1 MIECSDKVFRL
12 ATDHTAYLF
21 RVTPFGHLEHLHYG
35 GPVSLADG
43 GALAAKTTIARGSS
57 ILYDESSDTY
67 CLDDLALEWSGVGK
81 GDFRNP
87 PAELTLPDGAFTNDF
102 VFESHERKDGPLP
115 MEGLPTAYG
124 DDAETLILHLKEKE
138 APVTLDLVYT
148 VYPHEDVITRRA
160 VLKNGGE
167 APVIVDKLMSYMLD
181 LVPAADLTF
190 TTFDGGWIREARR
203 HDRPVMSGIYVNEGS
218 TGASGHKHNSG
229 VLLSEAHCSEEQGRC
244 WGFNLLYSGNHYTAV
259 EKAENGL
266 VRVMAGISPRCFRY
280 TLAPGASF
288 ETPEGVMTYSD
299 GGFNGL
305 SAHFHDFI
313 NGHVIRG
320 DWKGKE
326 RPVLCND
333 WEACFFSFR
342 ERKLLS
348 LAKRAKKAGAEL
360 FVLDDGWFQG
370 RNDDKGGLGDYTV
383 DRKKLPHG
391 LEGLCAKINNL
402 CAKINKLGMSFGLW
416 VEPESVNENSDL
428 YRAHPDWAVKLP
440 GRKPS
445 YGRNQ
450 LLLDLVNPAVRD
462 YIVENV
468 SRILDSCPIAYV
480 KWDMNRHMSDMY
492 SPFCENGAFFHE
504 YIKGLYDVLGRIFY
518 PRPHILFESCSSGGN
533 RFDLGMLCYSQ
544 QIWASDDTDAIE
556 RVKIQGGLSYLY
568 PISTM
573 GAHISEAPHQQ
584 TLRETPLSTRFH
596 TSAFGA
602 LGWEMDLGTLTPAE
616 KKEAKKDM
624 AFYKA
629 HRKTF
634 QFGRFQRLGRQN
646 GMETWVALGEKE
658 AMAARFLMDNEA
670 AAPADVLRVP
680 GLDPDRTYAVERQT
694 KGVRVGPLASLLK
707 HVAPVSLK
715 KGGFVIRTIDKFF
728 MLPDGEA
735 TFTATGQALNEGVPL
750 NTRFIGTGY
759 NKDIRMLSDFGSEL
773 YYIKG
778 VEA

>member
-1 MIECSDKVFRL
+1 MIECSDKTFRL
-12 ATDHTAYLF
+12 LTDHTAYLF
-21 RVTPFGHLEHLHYG
+21 RVTPFGHVEHLHYG
-35 GPVSLADG
+35 GPVPMADG
-43 GALAAKTTIARGSS
+43 AAMATKTTIARGSS
-57 ILYDESSDTY
+57 VMYDESSDTY
-67 CLDDLALEWSGVGK
+67 CLDDMALEWSGVGK

-87 PAELTLPDGAFTNDF
+87 PAELTLPDGTFTNDF
-102 VFESHERKDGPLP
+102 VYESHELLSGPLP
-115 MEGLPTAYG
+115 MATLPTAYG
-124 DDAETLILHLKEKE
+124 DDAQTLILHMKEKV
-138 APVTLDLVYT
+138 APVSLDLIYT
-148 VYPHEDVITRRA
+148 VYAHADVITRRA
-160 VLKNGGE
+160 VLKNQGN
-167 APVIVDKLMSYMLD
+167 APMVIDKLMSYMLD
-181 LVPAADLTF
+181 MMPAFDLTF

-203 HDRPVMSGIYVNEGS
+203 HDRPVASGIYVNEGS
-218 TGASGHKHNSG
+218 TGASGHKHNPG
-229 VLLSEAHCSEEQGRC
+229 VLLSEKHCSEEQGRC

-259 EKAENGL
+259 EKSENGL
-266 VRVMAGISPRCFRY
+266 VRVMAGVSPRCFRY

-313 NGHVIRG
+313 NQHVIRG

-391 LEGLCAKINNL
+391 LEGLCAKINR
-402 CAKINKLGMSFGLW
+402 LGMSFGLW
-416 VEPESVNENSDL
+416 MEPESVNENSDL

-440 GRKPS
+440 NRKPS

-468 SRILDSCPIAYV
+468 GRILDSASITYV

-568 PISTM
+568 PVSSM

-584 TLRETPLSTRFH
+584 TLRDTPLSTRFH

-602 LGWEMDLGTLTPAE
+602 LGWEMDLGTLTYAE
-616 KKEAKKDM
+616 KKEAQKEM
-624 AFYKA
+624 EFYKA
-629 HRKTF
+629 HRSTF
-634 QFGRFQRLGRQN
+634 QFGRFSRLGRQS
-646 GMETWVALGEKE
+646 GMETWVARGEKE

-670 AAPADVLRVP
+670 AAPNDVLRVP
-680 GLDPDRTYAVERQT
+680 GLEQDRTYTVERQT

-707 HVAPVSLK
+707 HVAPVSVK
-715 KGGFVIRTIDKFF
+715 KGGFIIRTIDRFF
-728 MLPDGEA
+728 MLPDGEEK
-735 TFTATGQALNEGVPL
+735 FTATGRALAEGVPL

-773 YYIKG
+773 YYIRPAE
-778 VEA
+778 EA

>member
-218 TGASGHKHNSG
+218 TGASGHKHNPG

-305 SAHFHDFI
+305 S
-313 NGHVIRG
+313 
-320 DWKGKE
+320 

-391 LEGLCAKINNL
+391 LEGL

-707 HVAPVSLK
+707 HVAPVNLK

-735 TFTATGQALNEGVPL
+735 TFTATGRALNEGVPL

>member
-1 MIECSDKVFRL
+1 MIECSDKSFRL
-12 ATDHTAYLF
+12 LTDHTAYLF

-35 GPVSLADG
+35 GPVPLADG
-43 GALAAKTTIARGSS
+43 AALGVKAAIVRGASV
-57 ILYDESSDTY
+57 LYDDSSDTY
-67 CLDDLALEWSGVGK
+67 CLEDMALEWSGVGK

-102 VFESHERKDGPLP
+102 VYDSYEVLTGPLP
-115 MEGLPTAYG
+115 MESLPTAYG
-124 DDAETLILHLKEKE
+124 DGAETLVLHLKEKV
-138 APVTLDLVYT
+138 APVSLDLIYT
-148 VYPHEDVITRRA
+148 VYPREDVITRRA
-160 VLKNGGE
+160 VLRNGGE
-167 APVIVDKLMSYMLD
+167 APVIIDKIMSYMLD
-181 LVPAADLTF
+181 LMPAADLTF

-203 HDRPVMSGIYVNEGS
+203 HDRPVASGIYVNEGS
-218 TGASGHKHNSG
+218 TGASGNKHNPG
-229 VLLSEAHCSEEQGRC
+229 VLLSEKHCSEEQGRC

-259 EKAENGL
+259 EKSENGL

-342 ERKLLS
+342 
-348 LAKRAKKAGAEL
+348 
-360 FVLDDGWFQG
+360 
-370 RNDDKGGLGDYTV
+370 LGDYTV
-383 DRKKLPHG
+383 DKKKLPHG
-391 LEGLCAKINNL
+391 LEGLSAR
-402 CAKINKLGMSFGLW
+402 INKLGMSFGLW
-416 VEPESVNENSDL
+416 MEPESVNENSDL

-440 GRKPS
+440 DRKPS

-468 SRILDSCPIAYV
+468 TRILDSCPISYV

-492 SPFCENGAFFHE
+492 SPFCENGAFCHE

-533 RFDLGMLCYSQ
+533 RFDLGMLCFCQ
-544 QIWASDDTDAIE
+544 QIWCSDDTDAIE

-568 PISTM
+568 PVSTM

-602 LGWEMDLGTLTPAE
+602 LGWEMDLGTLTHAE
-616 KKEAKKDM
+616 KKEAKADM
-624 AFYKA
+624 DFYKA

-634 QFGRFQRLGRQN
+634 QFGRFRRLGRQN
-646 GMETWVALGEKE
+646 GMETWVALGEGE
-658 AMAARFLMDNEA
+658 AVAARFLMDNEA
-670 AAPADVLRVP
+670 AAPGDVLRVP
-680 GLDPDRTYAVERQT
+680 GLDPDTAYTVERQT
-694 KGVRVGPLASLLK
+694 RGVRVGPLASLLK
-707 HVAPVSLK
+707 HVAPVSVK
-715 KGGFVIRTIDKFF
+715 KGGFVIRTIDRFY
-728 MLPDGEA
+728 MLPDGEEK
-735 TFTATGQALNEGVPL
+735 FTATGRALAEGVPL

-759 NKDIRMLSDFGSEL
+759 NKNIRMLGDFGSDL
-773 YYIKG
+773 YCIRPQEG
-778 VEA
+778 A

>member
-1 MIECSDKVFRL
+1 MIECNDKAFRL
-12 ATDHTAYLF
+12 STDHTVYLF

-35 GPVSLADG
+35 GPVSLEDG
-43 GALAAKTTIARGSS
+43 NALGVKPSIVRGSS

-67 CLDDLALEWSGVGK
+67 CLDDLSLEWSGVGK

-102 VFESHERKDGPLP
+102 VYVSHEMKSGSLP

-124 DDAETLILHLKEKE
+124 DDTETLILHLKEKA
-138 APVTLDLVYT
+138 APVALDLIYT
-148 VYPHEDVITRRA
+148 VYPREDVITRRA
-160 VLKNGGE
+160 VLKNEGE
-167 APVIVDKLMSYMLD
+167 APVVIDKLMSYMLD
-181 LVPAADLTF
+181 MIPASELTF
-190 TTFDGGWIREARR
+190 TTFDGAWIREARR

-218 TGASGHKHNSG
+218 TGASGHKHNPG

-266 VRVMAGISPRCFRY
+266 VRVMAGVSPRCFRY
-280 TLAPGASF
+280 TLAPGAAF
-288 ETPEGVMTYSD
+288 ETPEGVMTY
-299 GGFNGL
+299 
-305 SAHFHDFI
+305 
-313 NGHVIRG
+313 
-320 DWKGKE
+320 
-326 RPVLCND
+326 
-333 WEACFFSFR
+333 ACFFSFR

-360 FVLDDGWFQG
+360 FVLDDGWFTG

-383 DRKKLPHG
+383 DKKKLPHG
-391 LEGLCAKINNL
+391 LDGLCARINRM
-402 CAKINKLGMSFGLW
+402 GMSFGLW
-416 VEPESVNENSDL
+416 MEPESVNENSDL

-440 GRKPS
+440 DRKPS

-462 YIVENV
+462 YIVDNV
-468 SRILDSCPIAYV
+468 TRILDSCPISYV

-492 SPFCENGAFFHE
+492 SPFCENGAFFYE

-544 QIWASDDTDAIE
+544 QIWASDDTDPIE

-568 PISTM
+568 PVSAM
-573 GAHISEAPHQQ
+573 GAHISESPHQQ

-602 LGWEMDLGTLTPAE
+602 LGWEMDLGTLTHAE
-616 KKEAKKDM
+616 RKEAKQDM
-624 AFYKA
+624 DFYKA

-634 QFGRFQRLGRQN
+634 QFGRFRRLGRQN
-646 GMETWVALGEKE
+646 GMETWVALGEGE
-658 AMAARFLMDNEA
+658 AVAARFLMDNEA
-670 AAPADVLRVP
+670 AAPGDVLRVP
-680 GLDPDRTYAVERQT
+680 GLDPEKSYAVARQT
-694 KGVRVGPLASLLK
+694 KGVRVGPLASMLK

-715 KGGFVIRTIDKFF
+715 KGGFIIRTIDKFF
-728 MLPDGEA
+728 MLPDGEE
-735 TFTATGQALNEGVPL
+735 TFTATGRALSEGVPL
-750 NTRFIGTGY
+750 HTRFIGTGY
-759 NKDIRMLSDFGSEL
+759 NKDIRMLGDFGSDL

>member
-1 MIECSDKVFRL
+1 MIECSDKSFRL
-12 ATDHTAYLF
+12 LTDHTAYLF

-35 GPVSLADG
+35 GPVPLADG
-43 GALAAKTTIARGSS
+43 AALGVKAAIVRGASV
-57 ILYDESSDTY
+57 LYDDSSDTY
-67 CLDDLALEWSGVGK
+67 CLEDMALEWSGVGK

-102 VFESHERKDGPLP
+102 VYDSYEVLTGPLP
-115 MEGLPTAYG
+115 MESLPTAYG
-124 DDAETLILHLKEKE
+124 DGAETLVLHLKEKV
-138 APVTLDLVYT
+138 APVSLDLIYT
-148 VYPHEDVITRRA
+148 VYPREDVITRRA
-160 VLKNGGE
+160 VLRNGGE
-167 APVIVDKLMSYMLD
+167 APVIIDKIMSYMLD
-181 LVPAADLTF
+181 LMPAADLTF

-203 HDRPVMSGIYVNEGS
+203 HDRPVASGIYVNEGS
-218 TGASGHKHNSG
+218 TGASGNKHNPG
-229 VLLSEAHCSEEQGRC
+229 VLLSEKHCSEEQGRC

-259 EKAENGL
+259 ERSENGL

-313 NGHVIRG
+313 NGH
-320 DWKGKE
+320 
-326 RPVLCND
+326 
-333 WEACFFSFR
+333 
-342 ERKLLS
+342 
-348 LAKRAKKAGAEL
+348 
-360 FVLDDGWFQG
+360 DGWFQG
-370 RNDDKGGLGDYTV
+370 RNDDRAGLGDYTV

-391 LEGLCAKINNL
+391 LEGLSAR
-402 CAKINKLGMSFGLW
+402 INKLGMSFGLW
-416 VEPESVNENSDL
+416 MEPESVNENSDL

-440 GRKPS
+440 DRKPS

-468 SRILDSCPIAYV
+468 TRILDSCPISYV

-492 SPFCENGAFFHE
+492 SPFCENGAFCHE

-533 RFDLGMLCYSQ
+533 RFDLGMLCFCQ
-544 QIWASDDTDAIE
+544 QIWCSDDTDAIE

-568 PISTM
+568 PVSTM

-602 LGWEMDLGTLTPAE
+602 LGWEMDLGTLTHAE
-616 KKEAKKDM
+616 KKEAKADM
-624 AFYKA
+624 DFYKA

-634 QFGRFQRLGRQN
+634 QFGRFRRLGRQN
-646 GMETWVALGEKE
+646 GMETWVALGEGE
-658 AMAARFLMDNEA
+658 AVAARFLMDNEA
-670 AAPADVLRVP
+670 AAPGDVLRVP
-680 GLDPDRTYAVERQT
+680 GLDPDTAYTVERQT
-694 KGVRVGPLASLLK
+694 RGVRVGPLASLLK
-707 HVAPVSLK
+707 HVAPVSVK
-715 KGGFVIRTIDKFF
+715 KGGFVIRTIDRFY
-728 MLPDGEA
+728 MLPDGEEK
-735 TFTATGQALNEGVPL
+735 FTATGRALAEGVPL

-759 NKDIRMLSDFGSEL
+759 NKNIRMLGDFGSDL
-773 YYIKG
+773 YCIRPQEG
-778 VEA
+778 A

>member
-43 GALAAKTTIARGSS
+43 GALAAKTTITRGSS

-218 TGASGHKHNSG
+218 TGASGHKHNPG

-348 LAKRAKKAGAEL
+348 LAKRAPSGRRRRALNCSSWTTAG
-360 FVLDDGWFQG
+360 
-370 RNDDKGGLGDYTV
+370 
-383 DRKKLPHG
+383 
-391 LEGLCAKINNL
+391 
-402 CAKINKLGMSFGLW
+402 S
-416 VEPESVNENSDL
+416 
-428 YRAHPDWAVKLP
+428 RAATTTR
-440 GRKPS
+440 G
-445 YGRNQ
+445 
-450 LLLDLVNPAVRD
+450 
-462 YIVENV
+462 V
-468 SRILDSCPIAYV
+468 SGTTPWTGKSCPTASRV
-480 KWDMNRHMSDMY
+480 S
-492 SPFCENGAFFHE
+492 A
-504 YIKGLYDVLGRIFY
+504 
-518 PRPHILFESCSSGGN
+518 PRSTS
-533 RFDLGMLCYSQ
+533 
-544 QIWASDDTDAIE
+544 WA
-556 RVKIQGGLSYLY
+556 
-568 PISTM
+568 
-573 GAHISEAPHQQ
+573 
-584 TLRETPLSTRFH
+584 
-596 TSAFGA
+596 
-602 LGWEMDLGTLTPAE
+602 
-616 KKEAKKDM
+616 
-624 AFYKA
+624 
-629 HRKTF
+629 
-634 QFGRFQRLGRQN
+634 
-646 GMETWVALGEKE
+646 
-658 AMAARFLMDNEA
+658 
-670 AAPADVLRVP
+670 
-680 GLDPDRTYAVERQT
+680 
-694 KGVRVGPLASLLK
+694 
-707 HVAPVSLK
+707 
-715 KGGFVIRTIDKFF
+715 
-728 MLPDGEA
+728 
-735 TFTATGQALNEGVPL
+735 
-750 NTRFIGTGY
+750 
-759 NKDIRMLSDFGSEL
+759 
-773 YYIKG
+773 
-778 VEA
+778 

>member
-1 MIECSDKVFRL
+1 
-12 ATDHTAYLF
+12 
-21 RVTPFGHLEHLHYG
+21 
-35 GPVSLADG
+35 
-43 GALAAKTTIARGSS
+43 
-57 ILYDESSDTY
+57 
-67 CLDDLALEWSGVGK
+67 
-81 GDFRNP
+81 
-87 PAELTLPDGAFTNDF
+87 
-102 VFESHERKDGPLP
+102 
-115 MEGLPTAYG
+115 
-124 DDAETLILHLKEKE
+124 
-138 APVTLDLVYT
+138 
-148 VYPHEDVITRRA
+148 
-160 VLKNGGE
+160 
-167 APVIVDKLMSYMLD
+167 
-181 LVPAADLTF
+181 
-190 TTFDGGWIREARR
+190 
-203 HDRPVMSGIYVNEGS
+203 
-218 TGASGHKHNSG
+218 
-229 VLLSEAHCSEEQGRC
+229 
-244 WGFNLLYSGNHYTAV
+244 
-259 EKAENGL
+259 
-266 VRVMAGISPRCFRY
+266 
-280 TLAPGASF
+280 
-288 ETPEGVMTYSD
+288 MTYSD

-383 DRKKLPHG
+383 DKKKLPHG
-391 LEGLCAKINNL
+391 LEGL

-468 SRILDSCPIAYV
+468 SCILDSCPIAYV

-518 PRPHILFESCSSGGN
+518 PRHHILFESCSSGGN

-616 KKEAKKDM
+616 KKEAKK
-624 AFYKA
+624 
-629 HRKTF
+629 
-634 QFGRFQRLGRQN
+634 
-646 GMETWVALGEKE
+646 E
-658 AMAARFLMDNEA
+658 APEA
-670 AAPADVLRVP
+670 PKAAPAP
-680 GLDPDRTYAVERQT
+680 AYAVERQT

-735 TFTATGQALNEGVPL
+735 TFTATGRALNEGVPL

>member
-138 APVTLDLVYT
+138 TPVTLDLVYT

-218 TGASGHKHNSG
+218 TGASGHKHNPG

-391 LEGLCAKINNL
+391 LEGL

-735 TFTATGQALNEGVPL
+735 TFTATGRALNEGVPL

>member
-1 MIECSDKVFRL
+1 MIEIAEKTFRL
-12 ATDHTAYLF
+12 STDHTAYLF
-21 RVTPFGHLEHLHYG
+21 RVTDFGHLEHLHYG
-35 GPVSLADG
+35 GPVSMADG
-43 GALAAKTTIARGSS
+43 AGMAAKTAIARGSS

-67 CLDDLALEWSGVGK
+67 CLDDLTLEWSGVGK

-87 PAELTLPDGAFTNDF
+87 PAELTLPDGTFTNDF
-102 VFESHERKDGPLP
+102 VYVSHERHTGALP
-115 MEGLPTAYG
+115 METLPTAYG
-124 DDAETLILHLKEKE
+124 EDAETLVLHLKEKA
-138 APVTLDLVYT
+138 APVTLDLIYT
-148 VYPHEDVITRRA
+148 VYPREDVIARRC

-167 APVIVDKLMSYMLD
+167 TPIVIDKLMSYMLD
-181 LVPAADLTF
+181 MVPAAELTF
-190 TTFDGGWIREARR
+190 TTFDGAWIREARR
-203 HDRPVMSGIYVNEGS
+203 HDRPVASGIYVNEGS
-218 TGASGHKHNSG
+218 TGASGHKHNPG

-259 EKAENGL
+259 EKTETGL

-280 TLAPGASF
+280 TLAPGAVF

-333 WEACFFSFR
+333 WEACFW
-342 ERKLLS
+342 
-348 LAKRAKKAGAEL
+348 
-360 FVLDDGWFQG
+360 FVG
-370 RNDDKGGLGDYTV
+370 RNDDKAGLGDYTV

-391 LEGLCAKINNL
+391 LEGLCAR
-402 CAKINKLGMSFGLW
+402 INKLGMGFGLW

-440 GRKPS
+440 DRKPS

-450 LLLDLVNPAVRD
+450 LLLDLVNPQVRD

-468 SRILDSCPIAYV
+468 GRILDSCPISYV

-568 PISTM
+568 PLSSM
-573 GAHISEAPHQQ
+573 GAHISESPHQQ

-624 AFYKA
+624 DFYKA

-634 QFGRFQRLGRQN
+634 QFGRFRRLGRQN
-646 GMETWVALGEKE
+646 GMETWVALGEGE

-670 AAPADVLRVP
+670 AAPNDVLRVP
-680 GLDPDRTYAVERQT
+680 GLDPDKTYAVERQT
-694 KGVRVGPLASLLK
+694 RGVRVGPLASLLK
-707 HVAPVSLK
+707 HVAPVSLR
-715 KGGFVIRTIDKFF
+715 KGGFIIRTIDKFF
-728 MLPDGEA
+728 MLPDGEERY
-735 TFTATGQALNEGVPL
+735 TVTGSALAEGVPL
-750 NTRFIGTGY
+750 NQRFIGTGY
-759 NKDIRMLSDFGSEL
+759 NKDIRMLGDFGSDL
-773 YYIKG
+773 YYLKE
-778 VEA
+778 EA

>member
-102 VFESHERKDGPLP
+102 VYESHERKDGPLP

-203 HDRPVMSGIYVNEGS
+203 HDRPVM
-218 TGASGHKHNSG
+218 SG

-391 LEGLCAKINNL
+391 LEGLCAKS
-402 CAKINKLGMSFGLW
+402 NKLGMSFGLW

-568 PISTM
+568 PISAM

-694 KGVRVGPLASLLK
+694 KGVRVVPLASLLK

-735 TFTATGQALNEGVPL
+735 TFTATGRALNEGVPL

>member
-218 TGASGHKHNSG
+218 TGASGHKHNPG

-244 WGFNLLYSGNHYTAV
+244 WGFNLLYSGNHYTAL

-280 TLAPGASF
+280 TLA
-288 ETPEGVMTYSD
+288 
-299 GGFNGL
+299 
-305 SAHFHDFI
+305 
-313 NGHVIRG
+313 
-320 DWKGKE
+320 

-391 LEGLCAKINNL
+391 LEGL

-735 TFTATGQALNEGVPL
+735 TFTATGRALNEGVPL

>member
-1 MIECSDKVFRL
+1 MIECSDKSFRL
-12 ATDHTAYLF
+12 LTDHTAYLF

-35 GPVSLADG
+35 GPVPLADG
-43 GALAAKTTIARGSS
+43 AALGVKAAIVRGASV
-57 ILYDESSDTY
+57 LYDDSSDTY
-67 CLDDLALEWSGVGK
+67 CLEDMALEWSGVGK

-102 VFESHERKDGPLP
+102 VYDSYEVLTGPLP
-115 MEGLPTAYG
+115 MESLPTAYG
-124 DDAETLILHLKEKE
+124 DGAETLVLHLKEKV
-138 APVTLDLVYT
+138 APVSLDLIYT
-148 VYPHEDVITRRA
+148 VYPREDVITRRA
-160 VLKNGGE
+160 VLRNGGE
-167 APVIVDKLMSYMLD
+167 APVIIDKIMSYMLD
-181 LVPAADLTF
+181 LMPAADLTF

-203 HDRPVMSGIYVNEGS
+203 HDRPVASGIYVNEGS
-218 TGASGHKHNSG
+218 TGASGNKHNPG
-229 VLLSEAHCSEEQGRC
+229 VLLSEKHCSEEQGRC

-259 EKAENGL
+259 ERSENGL

-299 GGFNGL
+299 GG
-305 SAHFHDFI
+305 
-313 NGHVIRG
+313 
-320 DWKGKE
+320 GKE

-370 RNDDKGGLGDYTV
+370 RNDDRAGLGDYTV

-391 LEGLCAKINNL
+391 LEGLSAR
-402 CAKINKLGMSFGLW
+402 INKLGMSFGLW
-416 VEPESVNENSDL
+416 MEPESVNENSDL

-440 GRKPS
+440 DRKPS

-468 SRILDSCPIAYV
+468 TRILDSCPISYV

-492 SPFCENGAFFHE
+492 SPFCENGAFCHE

-533 RFDLGMLCYSQ
+533 RFDLGMLCFCQ
-544 QIWASDDTDAIE
+544 QIWCSDDTDAIE

-568 PISTM
+568 PVSTM

-602 LGWEMDLGTLTPAE
+602 LGWEMDLGTLTHAE
-616 KKEAKKDM
+616 KKEAKADM
-624 AFYKA
+624 DFYKA

-634 QFGRFQRLGRQN
+634 QFGRFRRLGRQN
-646 GMETWVALGEKE
+646 GMETWVALGEGE
-658 AMAARFLMDNEA
+658 AVAARFLMDNEA
-670 AAPADVLRVP
+670 AAPGDVLRVP
-680 GLDPDRTYAVERQT
+680 GLDPDTAYTVERQT
-694 KGVRVGPLASLLK
+694 RGVRVGPLASLLK
-707 HVAPVSLK
+707 HVAPVSVK
-715 KGGFVIRTIDKFF
+715 KGGFVIRTIDRFY
-728 MLPDGEA
+728 MLPDGEEK
-735 TFTATGQALNEGVPL
+735 FTATGRALAEGVPL

-759 NKDIRMLSDFGSEL
+759 NKNIRMLGDFGSDL
-773 YYIKG
+773 YCIRPQEG
-778 VEA
+778 A